1 MNATQTTIDGIN
13 EWRLADVRTMLMCS
27 RAHVSVCMSVYDC
40 MCVCVCGGGWVG
52 ACVRACDKHHEM
64 GSLSTLRSVYGVRF
78 SYWVCCG
85 PAGL

>member
-1 MNATQTTIDGIN
+1 M
-13 EWRLADVRTMLMCS
+13 RMCS

-40 MCVCVCGGGWVG
+40 MCVCVCVCVGVCGWVR
-52 ACVRACDKHHEM
+52 ACVRACDKHHDM

-78 SYWVCCG
+78 SYCVCGG